1 MPIDDFNL
9 LVLVNRL
16 EMDALRGIENPGSVV
31 SMSPKETLLLCRSI
45 RDLKDKPL
53 IQATIEAMPPPEFP
67 GYAELPANRAAHE
80 FEAELVEKMSGKR

>member
-9 LVLVNRL
+9 LSLVNRL
-16 EMDALRGIENPGSVV
+16 EMDALRCIENPGSVV

-45 RDLKDKPL
+45 RMLSEPPTYVAMEPPPL
-53 IQATIEAMPPPEFP
+53 PEFP

-80 FEAELVEKMSGKR
+80 FEAELVKKMSGKR